1 MTGRGGPREL
11 LAEAGRIDDAV
22 YGAIAA
28 TPTPLLDTSMRRLSE
43 AANYSKLSIAAS
55 VVLASAGGPNGR
67 RAAGSGLVSVA
78 ATSAVVNLIVKPIG
92 GRRRPDREAEAVPA
106 GRQVKMP
113 RSRSFPSGHTAAAVA
128 FASAAGRMVPAAG
141 VPLHG
146 LAALVGYS
154 RIHTGVHYPSDVI
167 GGALIGSVVA
177 DLVSAG
183 RWRGRL
189 AAGRGAGR

>member
-1 MTGRGGPREL
+1 MSGRGGPREL

-28 TPTPLLDTSMRRLSE
+28 TPTPLLDTSMRRLSQ
-43 AANYSKLSIAAS
+43 AANHSKLSIAAS

-67 RAAGSGLVSVA
+67 SAAGSGLVSVA

-106 GRQVKMP
+106 DRQVKMP

-128 FASAAGRMVPAAG
+128 FASAAGRIVPAAG
-141 VPLHG
+141 VPLHC

>member
-1 MTGRGGPREL
+1 VSGRGGPREL

-28 TPTPLLDTSMRRLSE
+28 TPTPLLDTSMRRLSQ
-43 AANYSKLSIAAS
+43 AANHSKLSIAAS
-55 VVLASAGGPNGR
+55 VVLAVGGGPNGR
-67 RAAGSGLVSVA
+67 RAARSGLMSVA

-92 GRRRPDREAEAVPA
+92 GRQRPDREAEAVPA
-106 GRQVKMP
+106 DRQVKMP

-128 FASAAGRMVPAAG
+128 FASAAGRIVPAAG
-141 VPLHG
+141 VPLHC

-177 DLVSAG
+177 DVVSAG
-183 RWRGRL
+183 RWRGRR
-189 AAGRGAGR
+189 ATRRGADR

>member
-43 AANYSKLSIAAS
+43 AANHSKLSIAAS

-78 ATSAVVNLIVKPIG
+78 ATSAVVNLLVKPIG

-128 FASAAGRMVPAAG
+128 FASAAGRIVPAAG

-183 RWRGRL
+183 RWRGRR